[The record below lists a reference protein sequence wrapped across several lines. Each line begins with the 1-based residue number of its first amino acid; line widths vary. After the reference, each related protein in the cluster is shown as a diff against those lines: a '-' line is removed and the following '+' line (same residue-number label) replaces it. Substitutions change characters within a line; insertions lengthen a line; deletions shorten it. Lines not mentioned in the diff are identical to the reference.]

1 MRERERLEREADHR
15 RQVFADSVRD
25 GRQMLAPMAL
35 LDGAVGLLAQKVPFL
50 GRLQEVI
57 QRSPVALAS
66 ALGVLGF
73 VVFSTRPNRRRT
85 SVDQRH
91 GRHAIQFKQET
102 QYGKGKS

>member
-1 MRERERLEREADHR
+1 MREREKLEREADHR
-15 RQVFADSVRD
+15 RQLFAASVRD

-35 LDGAVGLLAQKVPFL
+35 LDTTVGILATKIPLL

-66 ALGVLGF
+66 ALGVLGI
-73 VVFSTRPNRRRT
+73 VVFSTGSNRRRT
-85 SVDQRH
+85 SVDHRR